1 MSTVRSVYSN
11 LKAARSAIKD
21 LGRLRQIA
29 VVLIR
34 HGFGHIVEA
43 IGRQNEGLFSEL
55 LQRRGE
61 GATPIELSPSLNE
74 EERALTLYE
83 RIPLILQELG
93 PTFVK
98 LGQILSTRQDLIPL
112 ELCLLLQRLQ
122 DDVTALPDGAAREV
136 IEGCLEAPLE
146 SLFESFEEAPLACAS
161 IAQVHCAVL
170 KSGEEV
176 VVKVQRPGARETIEA
191 DLHILHFLARQVEDA
206 VPEAAAF
213 NPSAIIRE
221 FERAISRELDFHFEA
236 RNLKR
241 FEGNFRAWE
250 RVHIPHCYPSHS
262 RDRVL
267 TMERL
272 RGVKITEAAEVGH
285 EMKPIAE
292 EAVRMVFKQV
302 FEDGFFHGDL
312 HPGNL
317 LVLEDGRI
325 GLIDF
330 GLVGRMSAE
339 MRERTADLF
348 LHIITQHY
356 EGVARV
362 LYDISLNTKGVDYRA
377 WEGDVIDLME
387 LHFSTSSLA
396 EIDFGQLIGD
406 LIDGA
411 IRHQVQIPPDY
422 AMFFKAVMTVEGIGK
437 IVSPDLDLLQV
448 CRPYV
453 EALIARRYRPE
464 QLFRLTIDTLQ
475 AFGRLG
481 RRLPQSLQ
489 HVMQQIEE
497 RQLGLQ
503 LSDAQ
508 LERRQ
513 AAQRRLINR
522 SILAALSIALWAFAI
537 SLSLGE
543 SQLEW
548 AQGLRL
554 FCLISGG
561 WIGARLLWR
570 INGEGW

>member
-1 MSTVRSVYSN
+1 
-11 LKAARSAIKD
+11 
-21 LGRLRQIA
+21 
-29 VVLIR
+29 
-34 HGFGHIVEA
+34 
-43 IGRQNEGLFSEL
+43 
-55 LQRRGE
+55 
-61 GATPIELSPSLNE
+61 
-74 EERALTLYE
+74 
-83 RIPLILQELG
+83 
-93 PTFVK
+93 
-98 LGQILSTRQDLIPL
+98 
-112 ELCLLLQRLQ
+112 
-122 DDVTALPDGAAREV
+122 
-136 IEGCLEAPLE
+136 
-146 SLFESFEEAPLACAS
+146 
-161 IAQVHCAVL
+161 
-170 KSGEEV
+170 
-176 VVKVQRPGARETIEA
+176 
-191 DLHILHFLARQVEDA
+191 
-206 VPEAAAF
+206 
-213 NPSAIIRE
+213 
-221 FERAISRELDFHFEA
+221 
-236 RNLKR
+236 
-241 FEGNFRAWE
+241 
-250 RVHIPHCYPSHS
+250 
-262 RDRVL
+262 
-267 TMERL
+267 
-272 RGVKITEAAEVGH
+272 
-285 EMKPIAE
+285 
-292 EAVRMVFKQV
+292 
-302 FEDGFFHGDL
+302 
-312 HPGNL
+312 

-489 HVMQQIEE
+489 NVMQQIEE

-513 AAQRRLINR
+513 AAQRRLVNR
-522 SILAALSIALWAFAI
+522 SILAVLSIALWAFAI
-537 SLSLGE
+537 ALSLGE

-554 FCLISGG
+554 FCFISGG

-570 INGEGW
+570 INGDGW